1 MFFIILFLIFV
12 DICFV
17 ACLCFLFYKLKMQD
31 DDIDTL
37 YDQYSQYI
45 QKTFERKRGD
55 FNG

>member
-55 FNG
+55 FNV